1 MKESWLETLWN
12 EEIRRR
18 CKVVDIR
25 EAVEM
30 VWKMKKSQSETL

>member
-12 EEIRRR
+12 EEIRR